1 MNRKA
6 QRRAARAAAKMQ
18 MTLQKLADW
27 QSHRELPKDFPVKSA
42 EPEWSS
48 KEQGLRIISV
58 VERSGVLAH
67 LEPKMTPRR
76 GPKARASIRA
86 LLVCIT
92 MAACLKTKSYKRS
105 DVVAVM
111 YGLHPDIAQ
120 MLGLLDQHGNFKPIK
135 FKRVA
140 YQLIKFEA
148 LLWLGWYSGATRC
161 DLRWFSNAMVW
172 ASVPR
177 HIRRTVKAVIVD
189 STPVETWAR
198 TIHYVK
204 QYDIDKDAFAMHRE
218 QVLENPNLAE
228 PEPMDAMKAAAAK
241 KRGVEVG
248 PDGKIIRSK
257 DLAARAGHASA
268 TRKRKAHK
276 FVGYDLTTVIAC
288 RTISWSGRPDEYKLG
303 PHVRPYILAIDL
315 NPAGQNPGPS
325 GLRAILNAL
334 KLAPGITEV
343 IADRAYT
350 VKREKFLRPLHK
362 LGLNV
367 VMDYPKRRL
376 TNPDN
381 ETLGKRGQDVVMHCG
396 TPLADWTPDTSV
408 IPSAQN
414 RRTTNT
420 KQLENL
426 FNKRFKEYGW
436 RSAGPLYKPDGTI
449 RGREFKCSVCAG
461 CVASDFAR
469 RDPGS
474 FRLHLR
480 WLLALIMEAI
490 NDDIDT
496 AEAEADA
503 DSRAEVRLV
512 AADADGAD
520 LPGRRGSRGWGGPVG
535 DHPAASSCPRWSD
548 RGAAGVEAGPAASVS
563 PGGVG
568 GRGVA
573 GRGRPAPGDGGRA
586 GRRVGGAAGKIALGM
601 SGPVPAR
608 VDGTAKAALL
618 SLIDDAVDAG
628 WTLNRACAVVELD
641 RGRAWRWQQRRAG
654 GGLDDARPGGNPI
667 HGLLEWEEAE
677 ILALF
682 DEWGDVD
689 RSHRKLAH
697 RGSYEQRVW
706 ASPSTV
712 DRVLARHG
720 LALQGAPRPARTV
733 KTPWPDW
740 CEWHPN
746 QLWCWDGS
754 QFERC
759 VAAKHAYAIVDLVS
773 RKWIS
778 THLTANPDSVA
789 ARVLFSRGLDNEGL
803 LTDELRA
810 RLTDPDTGL
819 PDGDQAPLLLAVSDN
834 GTEMHANETRRFM
847 ALCSIAQHFGRPST
861 PTDQAWIE
869 SLWGHVKR
877 EHPHLTTITDPAVL
891 AAELERVRVH
901 HNSVRLHEAIGYVTP
916 NDEHDG
922 RGDTIRAA
930 RTDGMRNADEQ
941 RRAWHRSQR

>member
-1 MNRKA
+1 
-6 QRRAARAAAKMQ
+6 
-18 MTLQKLADW
+18 
-27 QSHRELPKDFPVKSA
+27 
-42 EPEWSS
+42 
-48 KEQGLRIISV
+48 
-58 VERSGVLAH
+58 
-67 LEPKMTPRR
+67 
-76 GPKARASIRA
+76 
-86 LLVCIT
+86 
-92 MAACLKTKSYKRS
+92 
-105 DVVAVM
+105 
-111 YGLHPDIAQ
+111 
-120 MLGLLDQHGNFKPIK
+120 
-135 FKRVA
+135 
-140 YQLIKFEA
+140 
-148 LLWLGWYSGATRC
+148 
-161 DLRWFSNAMVW
+161 
-172 ASVPR
+172 
-177 HIRRTVKAVIVD
+177 
-189 STPVETWAR
+189 
-198 TIHYVK
+198 
-204 QYDIDKDAFAMHRE
+204 
-218 QVLENPNLAE
+218 
-228 PEPMDAMKAAAAK
+228 
-241 KRGVEVG
+241 
-248 PDGKIIRSK
+248 
-257 DLAARAGHASA
+257 
-268 TRKRKAHK
+268 
-276 FVGYDLTTVIAC
+276 
-288 RTISWSGRPDEYKLG
+288 
-303 PHVRPYILAIDL
+303 
-315 NPAGQNPGPS
+315 
-325 GLRAILNAL
+325 
-334 KLAPGITEV
+334 
-343 IADRAYT
+343 
-350 VKREKFLRPLHK
+350 
-362 LGLNV
+362 
-367 VMDYPKRRL
+367 
-376 TNPDN
+376 
-381 ETLGKRGQDVVMHCG
+381 
-396 TPLADWTPDTSV
+396 
-408 IPSAQN
+408 
-414 RRTTNT
+414 
-420 KQLENL
+420 
-426 FNKRFKEYGW
+426 
-436 RSAGPLYKPDGTI
+436 
-449 RGREFKCSVCAG
+449 
-461 CVASDFAR
+461 
-469 RDPGS
+469 
-474 FRLHLR
+474 
-480 WLLALIMEAI
+480 
-490 NDDIDT
+490 
-496 AEAEADA
+496 
-503 DSRAEVRLV
+503 
-512 AADADGAD
+512 
-520 LPGRRGSRGWGGPVG
+520 
-535 DHPAASSCPRWSD
+535 
-548 RGAAGVEAGPAASVS
+548 
-563 PGGVG
+563 
-568 GRGVA
+568 
-573 GRGRPAPGDGGRA
+573 
-586 GRRVGGAAGKIALGM
+586 M

-618 SLIDDAVDAG
+618 CLIDDAVDAG
-628 WTLNRACAVVELD
+628 WTLNRACAALELD

-697 RGSYEQRVW
+697 RGCCEQRVW

-733 KTPWPDW
+733 KTPWPHW

-810 RLTDPDTGL
+810 RLTDPDTAL

-930 RTDGMRNADEQ
+930 RTDGMRIADEQ

>member
-1 MNRKA
+1 MTSTPRKPKRMLTA
-6 QRRAARAAAKMQ
+6 EQKYDLWLRMLTGQISQADAAAE
-18 MTLQKLADW
+18 A
-27 QSHRELPKDFPVKSA
+27 
-42 EPEWSS
+42 
-48 KEQGLRIISV
+48 
-58 VERSGVLAH
+58 GV
-67 LEPKMTPRR
+67 
-76 GPKARASIRA
+76 
-86 LLVCIT
+86 
-92 MAACLKTKSYKRS
+92 
-105 DVVAVM
+105 
-111 YGLHPDIAQ
+111 
-120 MLGLLDQHGNFKPIK
+120 
-135 FKRVA
+135 
-140 YQLIKFEA
+140 
-148 LLWLGWYSGATRC
+148 
-161 DLRWFSNAMVW
+161 
-172 ASVPR
+172 
-177 HIRRTVKAVIVD
+177 
-189 STPVETWAR
+189 
-198 TIHYVK
+198 
-204 QYDIDKDAFAMHRE
+204 
-218 QVLENPNLAE
+218 
-228 PEPMDAMKAAAAK
+228 
-241 KRGVEVG
+241 
-248 PDGKIIRSK
+248 
-257 DLAARAGHASA
+257 
-268 TRKRKAHK
+268 
-276 FVGYDLTTVIAC
+276 
-288 RTISWSGRPDEYKLG
+288 
-303 PHVRPYILAIDL
+303 
-315 NPAGQNPGPS
+315 
-325 GLRAILNAL
+325 
-334 KLAPGITEV
+334 
-343 IADRAYT
+343 DR
-350 VKREKFLRPLHK
+350 
-362 LGLNV
+362 
-367 VMDYPKRRL
+367 
-376 TNPDN
+376 
-381 ETLGKRGQDVVMHCG
+381 
-396 TPLADWTPDTSV
+396 SV
-408 IPSAQN
+408 I
-414 RRTTNT
+414 T
-420 KQLENL
+420 
-426 FNKRFKEYGW
+426 
-436 RSAGPLYKPDGTI
+436 
-449 RGREFKCSVCAG
+449 
-461 CVASDFAR
+461 
-469 RDPGS
+469 
-474 FRLHLR
+474 
-480 WLLALIMEAI
+480 
-490 NDDIDT
+490 
-496 AEAEADA
+496 
-503 DSRAEVRLV
+503 
-512 AADADGAD
+512 
-520 LPGRRGSRGWGGPVG
+520 
-535 DHPAASSCPRWSD
+535 PAASSCPRWSD

-697 RGSYEQRVW
+697 RGCCEQRVW

-733 KTPWPDW
+733 KTPWPHW

-901 HNSVRLHEAIGYVTP
+901 HNKP
-916 NDEHDG
+916 P
-922 RGDTIRAA
+922 AA
-930 RTDGMRNADEQ
+930 RSDRLRHPQ
-941 RRAWHRSQR
+941 RRTRRPRRHHPRSPHRRHAKRRRTTPSLAPEPAMNPPTTLTNHNPPATIGCGLNPNPIRREESDTPHCQPPLGRCSAASSTLSGHSKWPCAEGAECSNTSEF

>member
-6 QRRAARAAAKMQ
+6 QRRAAQAAAKMQ

-288 RTISWSGRPDEYKLG
+288 RTISWSGRPDEYKRG

-396 TPLADWTPDTSV
+396 TPLADWTPATSV
-408 IPSAQN
+408 IACR
-414 RRTTNT
+414 RRT
-420 KQLENL
+420 
-426 FNKRFKEYGW
+426 
-436 RSAGPLYKPDGTI
+436 A
-449 RGREFKCSVCAG
+449 
-461 CVASDFAR
+461 AR
-469 RDPGS
+469 RTPNSSREWFNDR
-474 FRLHLR
+474 FRR
-480 WLLALIMEAI
+480 IRVALCGLPLQARRQHPRTRSS
-490 NDDIDT
+490 NAACAQAT
-496 AEAEADA
+496 A
-503 DSRAEVRLV
+503 
-512 AADADGAD
+512 
-520 LPGRRGSRGWGGPVG
+520 PT
-535 DHPAASSCPRWSD
+535 PAPPRSPTTPPCPPPR
-548 RGAAGVEAGPAASVS
+548 RGAAAAAERSAPASRTS
-563 PGGVG
+563 TPG
-568 GRGVA
+568 
-573 GRGRPAPGDGGRA
+573 
-586 GRRVGGAAGKIALGM
+586 K
-601 SGPVPAR
+601 
-608 VDGTAKAALL
+608 
-618 SLIDDAVDAG
+618 
-628 WTLNRACAVVELD
+628 
-641 RGRAWRWQQRRAG
+641 
-654 GGLDDARPGGNPI
+654 
-667 HGLLEWEEAE
+667 
-677 ILALF
+677 
-682 DEWGDVD
+682 
-689 RSHRKLAH
+689 
-697 RGSYEQRVW
+697 
-706 ASPSTV
+706 
-712 DRVLARHG
+712 
-720 LALQGAPRPARTV
+720 
-733 KTPWPDW
+733 
-740 CEWHPN
+740 
-746 QLWCWDGS
+746 
-754 QFERC
+754 
-759 VAAKHAYAIVDLVS
+759 
-773 RKWIS
+773 
-778 THLTANPDSVA
+778 
-789 ARVLFSRGLDNEGL
+789 
-803 LTDELRA
+803 
-810 RLTDPDTGL
+810 
-819 PDGDQAPLLLAVSDN
+819 
-834 GTEMHANETRRFM
+834 
-847 ALCSIAQHFGRPST
+847 ST
-861 PTDQAWIE
+861 PTAQQCGRRATTGAPQSKGPTANSSPTQAWE
-869 SLWGHVKR
+869 ARHAKPSACPQTPSPQPPL
-877 EHPHLTTITDPAVL
+877 PSPTT
-891 AAELERVRVH
+891 
-901 HNSVRLHEAIGYVTP
+901 
-916 NDEHDG
+916 
-922 RGDTIRAA
+922 
-930 RTDGMRNADEQ
+930 
-941 RRAWHRSQR
+941 